1 MKLRVLLESLSY
13 SEALKLFN
21 LDKDYTE
28 NDVLKKYKRLA
39 IKFHPDK
46 GGDVEKMQDLN
57 YAKDLL
63 LKNVTK
69 EYKQPESRESRK
81 SDYEFLKKQTEK
93 LCKEYFD
100 NLNPDVFVEY
110 FNEIFNDSFKYTVT
124 DFTDYSIFYG
134 KHVKFFN
141 AGKTKLIDL
150 DIWLRF
156 DDVYSSIAN
165 GNLSSPDMKVTYET
179 KLFID
184 GKRQRVKQKTYND
197 YGKKEI
203 FRDPTIIFERKKLKA
218 IAQGEKRKGDILKKR
233 DFEYLFENKFG
244 GKYNGDGIYNVPICN
259 GEAYLAINRD
269 VFMRVPIYRFCVP
282 ALFFKWD
289 TKYKEL
295 AKEFKAN
302 KIRYNGKYCYETAE
316 TLAFFD
322 KYLNILKNEDPNNL
336 KAVLKLMFSEM
347 EAVAEMSQR
356 TYEQQ

>member
-1 MKLRVLLESLSY
+1 MLLESLSY
-13 SEALKLFN
+13 SDALKLFN

-63 LKNVTK
+63 LKNVIK
-69 EYKQPESRESRK
+69 DYKQPESRESKK

-100 NLNPDVFVEY
+100 NLNPDVYVEY

-156 DDVYSSIAN
+156 GDVYSSIAN

-203 FRDPTIIFERKKLKA
+203 FRDPTIIFDRKKLKA

-244 GKYNGDGIYNVPICN
+244 GRCNNNIYTIPICN
-259 GEAYLAINRD
+259 GEAYLCIDRITI
-269 VFMRVPIYRFCVP
+269 MREANYRFCIPPVQ
-282 ALFFKWD
+282 FKWNS
-289 TKYKEL
+289 KYKDL
-295 AKEFKAN
+295 AKDL
-302 KIRYNGKYCYETAE
+302 YQSPDWSCVYETAE
-316 TLAFFD
+316 SLAFFD
-322 KYLNILKNEDPNNL
+322 KYLNILKNENPNNL
-336 KAVLKLMFSEM
+336 NTVLKLMFTEM
-347 EAVAEMSQR
+347 KSVQTMSLNTLSQSR
-356 TYEQQ
+356 

>member
-1 MKLRVLLESLSY
+1 MLMESLSY

-63 LKNVTK
+63 LKNATK
-69 EYKQPESRESRK
+69 EYKQPESRESKK

-110 FNEIFNDSFKYTVT
+110 FNEMFNDSFKYTVT
-124 DFTDYSIFYG
+124 DFNSFFYG

-203 FRDPTIIFERKKLKA
+203 FRDPTIIFDRKKLKA

-244 GKYNGDGIYNVPICN
+244 GRCNNNIYTIPICN
-259 GEAYLAINRD
+259 GEAYLCIDRITI
-269 VFMRVPIYRFCVP
+269 MREANYRFCIPPVQ
-282 ALFFKWD
+282 FKWNS
-289 TKYKEL
+289 KYKDL
-295 AKEFKAN
+295 AKDL
-302 KIRYNGKYCYETAE
+302 YQSPDWSYVYETAE
-316 TLAFFD
+316 SLAFFD
-322 KYLNILKNEDPNNL
+322 KYLNILKNENPNNL
-336 KAVLKLMFSEM
+336 NTVLKLMFTEM
-347 EAVAEMSQR
+347 KSVQTMSMNTLSQSR
-356 TYEQQ
+356 

>member
-1 MKLRVLLESLSY
+1 MKLSVLLESLSY

-63 LKNVTK
+63 LKNVIK
-69 EYKQPESRESRK
+69 DFKQPESRESKK

-100 NLNPDVFVEY
+100 NLNPDVYVEY
-110 FNEIFNDSFKYTVT
+110 FNEMFNDSFKYTVT
-124 DFTDYSIFYG
+124 DFNSFFYG

-141 AGKTKLIDL
+141 AGKTKMIDL

-197 YGKKEI
+197 Y
-203 FRDPTIIFERKKLKA
+203 
-218 IAQGEKRKGDILKKR
+218 
-233 DFEYLFENKFG
+233 
-244 GKYNGDGIYNVPICN
+244 
-259 GEAYLAINRD
+259 
-269 VFMRVPIYRFCVP
+269 
-282 ALFFKWD
+282 
-289 TKYKEL
+289 
-295 AKEFKAN
+295 
-302 KIRYNGKYCYETAE
+302 
-316 TLAFFD
+316 
-322 KYLNILKNEDPNNL
+322 
-336 KAVLKLMFSEM
+336 
-347 EAVAEMSQR
+347 
-356 TYEQQ
+356 

>member
-1 MKLRVLLESLSY
+1 MLLESLSY

-63 LKNVTK
+63 LKNVIK
-69 EYKQPESRESRK
+69 DLKQPESRESKK

-110 FNEIFNDSFKYTVT
+110 FNEMFNDSFKYTVT

-156 DDVYSSIAN
+156 DDVYRSIAN

-218 IAQGEKRKGDILKKR
+218 IAQGEKRKGNILKKR

-244 GKYNGDGIYNVPICN
+244 GRCNGNNIYTIPICN
-259 GEAYLAINRD
+259 GEAYLCIDRITI
-269 VFMRVPIYRFCVP
+269 MREANYRFCIPPVQ
-282 ALFFKWD
+282 FKWNS
-289 TKYKEL
+289 KYKDL
-295 AKEFKAN
+295 AKDL
-302 KIRYNGKYCYETAE
+302 YQSPDWSYVYETAE
-316 TLAFFD
+316 SLAFFD
-322 KYLNILKNEDPNNL
+322 KYLNILKNENPNNL
-336 KAVLKLMFSEM
+336 NTVLKLMFTEM
-347 EAVAEMSQR
+347 KSVQTMSLNTLSQSR
-356 TYEQQ
+356 

>member
-28 NDVLKKYKRLA
+28 NDVLKTYKRLA

-63 LKNVTK
+63 LKNVIK
-69 EYKQPESRESRK
+69 DYKQPESKK

-110 FNEIFNDSFKYTVT
+110 FNEMFNDSFKYTVT
-124 DFTDYSIFYG
+124 DFTDFSIFYG

-141 AGKTKLIDL
+141 AGKTKMIDL

-156 DDVYSSIAN
+156 DDVYRSIAN

-197 YGKKEI
+197 YGKREI
-203 FRDPTIIFERKKLKA
+203 FRDPTIIFDRKKLKA
-218 IAQGEKRKGDILKKR
+218 IAQGEKRKGNILKKR

-244 GKYNGDGIYNVPICN
+244 GSCNGNNVYTIPICN
-259 GEAYLAINRD
+259 GEAYLCIDRITI
-269 VFMRVPIYRFCVP
+269 MREAEYRFCIPPVQ
-282 ALFFKWD
+282 FKWNS
-289 TKYKEL
+289 KYKDL
-295 AKEFKAN
+295 AKDL
-302 KIRYNGKYCYETAE
+302 YQSPDWSYVYETAE
-316 TLAFFD
+316 SLSFFD
-322 KYLNILKNEDPNNL
+322 KYLNILKNENPNNL
-336 KAVLKLMFSEM
+336 NTVLKLMFTEM
-347 EAVAEMSQR
+347 KSVQTMSMNTLSQSR
-356 TYEQQ
+356 

>member
-1 MKLRVLLESLSY
+1 MLLESLSY
-13 SEALKLFN
+13 SDALKLFN

-69 EYKQPESRESRK
+69 EYKQPESRESKK

-100 NLNPDVFVEY
+100 NLNPDVYVEY

-156 DDVYSSIAN
+156 GDVYSSIAN

-197 YGKKEI
+197 YGRKEI

-244 GKYNGDGIYNVPICN
+244 GRCNNNIYTIPICN
-259 GEAYLAINRD
+259 GEAYLCIDRITI
-269 VFMRVPIYRFCVP
+269 MREANYRFCIPPVQ
-282 ALFFKWD
+282 FKWNS
-289 TKYKEL
+289 KYKDL
-295 AKEFKAN
+295 AKDL
-302 KIRYNGKYCYETAE
+302 YQSPDWSYVYETAE
-316 TLAFFD
+316 SLAFFD
-322 KYLNILKNEDPNNL
+322 KYLNILKNENPNNL
-336 KAVLKLMFSEM
+336 NTVLKLMFTEM
-347 EAVAEMSQR
+347 KSVQTMSLNTLSQSR
-356 TYEQQ
+356 

>member
-1 MKLRVLLESLSY
+1 MLLESLSY

-63 LKNVTK
+63 LKNVIK
-69 EYKQPESRESRK
+69 DLKQPESRESKK

-110 FNEIFNDSFKYTVT
+110 FNEMFNDSFKYTVT
-124 DFTDYSIFYG
+124 DFTDFSIFYG

-141 AGKTKLIDL
+141 AAKTKMIDL

-156 DDVYSSIAN
+156 DDVYRSIAN

-203 FRDPTIIFERKKLKA
+203 FRDPTIIFDRKKLKA
-218 IAQGEKRKGDILKKR
+218 IAQGEKRKGNILKKR

-244 GKYNGDGIYNVPICN
+244 GRCNGNNIYTIPICN
-259 GEAYLAINRD
+259 GEAYLCIDRITI
-269 VFMRVPIYRFCVP
+269 MREANYRFCIPPVQ
-282 ALFFKWD
+282 FKWNS
-289 TKYKEL
+289 KYKDL
-295 AKEFKAN
+295 AKDL
-302 KIRYNGKYCYETAE
+302 YQSPDWSYVYETAE
-316 TLAFFD
+316 SLAFFD
-322 KYLNILKNEDPNNL
+322 KYLNILKNENPNNL
-336 KAVLKLMFSEM
+336 NTVLKLMFTEM
-347 EAVAEMSQR
+347 KSVQTMSLNTLSQSR
-356 TYEQQ
+356 

>member
-1 MKLRVLLESLSY
+1 MKLRMLLESLSY
-13 SEALKLFN
+13 SDALKLFN

-46 GGDVEKMQDLN
+46 GGDVEKMH
-57 YAKDLL
+57 AKDLL

-69 EYKQPESRESRK
+69 EYKQPESRESKK

-100 NLNPDVFVEY
+100 NLNPDVYVEY

-156 DDVYSSIAN
+156 GDVYSSIAN

-197 YGKKEI
+197 YGRKEI

-244 GKYNGDGIYNVPICN
+244 GRCNNNIYTIPICN
-259 GEAYLAINRD
+259 GEAYLCIDRITI
-269 VFMRVPIYRFCVP
+269 MREANYRFCIPPVQ
-282 ALFFKWD
+282 FKWNS
-289 TKYKEL
+289 KYKDL
-295 AKEFKAN
+295 AKDL
-302 KIRYNGKYCYETAE
+302 YQSPDWSYVYETAE
-316 TLAFFD
+316 SLAFFD
-322 KYLNILKNEDPNNL
+322 KYLNILKNENPNNL
-336 KAVLKLMFSEM
+336 NTVLKLMFTEM
-347 EAVAEMSQR
+347 KSVQTMSLNTLSQSR
-356 TYEQQ
+356 

>member
-28 NDVLKKYKRLA
+28 NDVLKTYKRLA

-69 EYKQPESRESRK
+69 EYKQPESREFKK

-110 FNEIFNDSFKYTVT
+110 FNEMFNDTFKYTVT
-124 DFTDYSIFYG
+124 DFNSFFYG

-141 AGKTKLIDL
+141 AGKTKMIDL

-156 DDVYSSIAN
+156 DDVYRSIAN

-203 FRDPTIIFERKKLKA
+203 FRDPTIIFDRKKLKA

-244 GKYNGDGIYNVPICN
+244 GRCNNNIYTIPICN
-259 GEAYLAINRD
+259 GEAYLCIDRITI
-269 VFMRVPIYRFCVP
+269 MREANYRFCIPPVQ
-282 ALFFKWD
+282 FKWNS
-289 TKYKEL
+289 KYKDL
-295 AKEFKAN
+295 AKDL
-302 KIRYNGKYCYETAE
+302 YQSPDWSYVYETAE
-316 TLAFFD
+316 SLAFFD
-322 KYLNILKNEDPNNL
+322 KYLNILKNENPNNL
-336 KAVLKLMFSEM
+336 NTVLKLMFTEM
-347 EAVAEMSQR
+347 KSVQTMSLNTLSQSR
-356 TYEQQ
+356 

>member
-1 MKLRVLLESLSY
+1 MKLRMLLESLSY

-69 EYKQPESRESRK
+69 EYKQPESRESKK

-100 NLNPDVFVEY
+100 NLNPDVYVEY

-156 DDVYSSIAN
+156 GDVYSSIAN

-197 YGKKEI
+197 YGRKEI

-244 GKYNGDGIYNVPICN
+244 GRCNNNIYTIPICN
-259 GEAYLAINRD
+259 GEAYLCIDRITI
-269 VFMRVPIYRFCVP
+269 MREANYRFCIPPVQ
-282 ALFFKWD
+282 FKWNS
-289 TKYKEL
+289 KYKDL
-295 AKEFKAN
+295 AKDL
-302 KIRYNGKYCYETAE
+302 YQSPDWSYVYETAE
-316 TLAFFD
+316 SLAFFD
-322 KYLNILKNEDPNNL
+322 KYLNILKNENPNNL
-336 KAVLKLMFSEM
+336 NTVLKLMFTEM
-347 EAVAEMSQR
+347 KSVQTMSLNTLSQSR
-356 TYEQQ
+356 

>member
-1 MKLRVLLESLSY
+1 MKLRMLLESLSY

-63 LKNVTK
+63 LKNVIK
-69 EYKQPESRESRK
+69 DYKQPESRESKK

-110 FNEIFNDSFKYTVT
+110 FNEMFKDSFKYAVT

-134 KHVKFFN
+134 NHVKFFN
-141 AGKTKLIDL
+141 AGKTKIIDL

-233 DFEYLFENKFG
+233 DFDYLFENKFG
-244 GKYNGDGIYNVPICN
+244 GRCNGNNVYTIPICN
-259 GEAYLAINRD
+259 GEAYLCIDRITI
-269 VFMRVPIYRFCVP
+269 MREAEYRFCIPPVQ
-282 ALFFKWD
+282 FKWNS
-289 TKYKEL
+289 KYKDL
-295 AKEFKAN
+295 AKDL
-302 KIRYNGKYCYETAE
+302 YQSPDWSCVYETAE
-316 TLAFFD
+316 SLAFFD
-322 KYLNILKNEDPNNL
+322 KYLNILKNENPNNL
-336 KAVLKLMFSEM
+336 NTVLKLMFTEM
-347 EAVAEMSQR
+347 KSVQTMSMNTLSQSR
-356 TYEQQ
+356 

>member
-1 MKLRVLLESLSY
+1 MLLESLSY

-46 GGDVEKMQDLN
+46 GGNVEKMQDLN

-69 EYKQPESRESRK
+69 EYKQPESRDSRQ
-81 SDYEFLKKQTEK
+81 SDYDFLKKQTEK

-110 FNEIFNDSFKYTVT
+110 FNEMFNDSFKYTVT
-124 DFTDYSIFYG
+124 DFTDFSIFYG

-156 DDVYSSIAN
+156 GDVYSSIAD
-165 GNLSSPDMKVTYET
+165 GNLSSLDMKVTYET

-218 IAQGEKRKGDILKKR
+218 IAQGEKRKGNILKKR

-244 GKYNGDGIYNVPICN
+244 GRCNGNNIYTIPICN
-259 GEAYLAINRD
+259 GEAYLCIDRITI
-269 VFMRVPIYRFCVP
+269 MREAEYRFCIPPVQ
-282 ALFFKWD
+282 FKWNS
-289 TKYKEL
+289 KYKDL
-295 AKEFKAN
+295 AKDL
-302 KIRYNGKYCYETAE
+302 YQSPDWSCVYETAE
-316 TLAFFD
+316 SLAFFD

-336 KAVLKLMFSEM
+336 NTVLKLMFTEM
-347 EAVAEMSQR
+347 KSVQTMSLNTLSQSR
-356 TYEQQ
+356 

>member
-1 MKLRVLLESLSY
+1 MLLESLSY

-69 EYKQPESRESRK
+69 EYKQPESRESKK

-100 NLNPDVFVEY
+100 NLNPDVYVEY

-156 DDVYSSIAN
+156 GDVYSSIAN

-197 YGKKEI
+197 YGRKEI

-244 GKYNGDGIYNVPICN
+244 GRCNNNIYTIPICN
-259 GEAYLAINRD
+259 GEAYLCIDRITI
-269 VFMRVPIYRFCVP
+269 MREANYRFCIPPVQ
-282 ALFFKWD
+282 FKWNS
-289 TKYKEL
+289 KYKDL
-295 AKEFKAN
+295 AKDL
-302 KIRYNGKYCYETAE
+302 YQSPDWSYVYETAE
-316 TLAFFD
+316 SLAFFD
-322 KYLNILKNEDPNNL
+322 KYLNILKNENPNNL
-336 KAVLKLMFSEM
+336 NTVLKLMFTEM
-347 EAVAEMSQR
+347 KSVQTMSLNTLSQSR
-356 TYEQQ
+356 

>member
-1 MKLRVLLESLSY
+1 MKLRMLLESLSY

-69 EYKQPESRESRK
+69 EYKQPESRESKK

-110 FNEIFNDSFKYTVT
+110 FNEMFNDTFKYTVT

-156 DDVYSSIAN
+156 GDVYSSIAN

-197 YGKKEI
+197 YGRKEI

-244 GKYNGDGIYNVPICN
+244 GRCNNNIYTIPICN
-259 GEAYLAINRD
+259 GEAYLCIDRITI
-269 VFMRVPIYRFCVP
+269 MREAEYRFCIPPVQ
-282 ALFFKWD
+282 FKWNS
-289 TKYKEL
+289 KYKDL
-295 AKEFKAN
+295 AKDL
-302 KIRYNGKYCYETAE
+302 YQSPDWSYVYETAE
-316 TLAFFD
+316 SLAFFD
-322 KYLNILKNEDPNNL
+322 KYLNILKNENPNNL
-336 KAVLKLMFSEM
+336 NTVLKLMFTEM
-347 EAVAEMSQR
+347 KSVQTMSLNTLSQSR
-356 TYEQQ
+356 

>member
-1 MKLRVLLESLSY
+1 MLLESLSY

-46 GGDVEKMQDLN
+46 GGNVEKMQDLN

-69 EYKQPESRESRK
+69 EYKQPESRDSRQ
-81 SDYEFLKKQTEK
+81 SDYDFLKKQTEK

-110 FNEIFNDSFKYTVT
+110 FNEMFNDSFKYTVT
-124 DFTDYSIFYG
+124 DFTDFSIFYG

-203 FRDPTIIFERKKLKA
+203 FRDPTIIFDRKKLKA
-218 IAQGEKRKGDILKKR
+218 IAQGEKRKGNILKKR

-244 GKYNGDGIYNVPICN
+244 GRCNGNNIYTIPICN
-259 GEAYLAINRD
+259 GEAYLCIDRITI
-269 VFMRVPIYRFCVP
+269 MREAEYRFCIPPVQ
-282 ALFFKWD
+282 FKWNS
-289 TKYKEL
+289 KYKDL
-295 AKEFKAN
+295 AKDL
-302 KIRYNGKYCYETAE
+302 YQSPDWSCVYETAE
-316 TLAFFD
+316 SLAFFD

-336 KAVLKLMFSEM
+336 NTVLKLMFTEM
-347 EAVAEMSQR
+347 KSVQTMSLNTLSQSR
-356 TYEQQ
+356 

>member
-1 MKLRVLLESLSY
+1 MKLSVLLESLSY

-69 EYKQPESRESRK
+69 DYKQPESRESKK

-110 FNEIFNDSFKYTVT
+110 FNEMFNDSFKYTVT
-124 DFTDYSIFYG
+124 DFTDYSIFYD

-141 AGKTKLIDL
+141 AGKTKMIDL

-156 DDVYSSIAN
+156 DDVYRSIAN

-203 FRDPTIIFERKKLKA
+203 FRDPTIIFDRKKLKA
-218 IAQGEKRKGDILKKR
+218 IAQGEKRKGNILKKR

-244 GKYNGDGIYNVPICN
+244 GRCNGNNIYTIPICN
-259 GEAYLAINRD
+259 GEAYLCIDRITI
-269 VFMRVPIYRFCVP
+269 MREAEYRFCIPPVQ
-282 ALFFKWD
+282 FKWNS
-289 TKYKEL
+289 KYKDL
-295 AKEFKAN
+295 AKDLHQSPDWS
-302 KIRYNGKYCYETAE
+302 CVYETAE
-316 TLAFFD
+316 SLAFFD

-336 KAVLKLMFSEM
+336 NTVLKLMFTEM
-347 EAVAEMSQR
+347 KSVQTMSLNTLSQSR
-356 TYEQQ
+356 

>member
-1 MKLRVLLESLSY
+1 MKLRMLLESLSY
-13 SEALKLFN
+13 SDALKLFN

-69 EYKQPESRESRK
+69 EYKQPESRESKK

-100 NLNPDVFVEY
+100 NLNPDVYVEY

-156 DDVYSSIAN
+156 GDVYSSIAN

-197 YGKKEI
+197 YGRKEI

-244 GKYNGDGIYNVPICN
+244 GRCNNNIYTIPICN
-259 GEAYLAINRD
+259 GEAYLCIDRITI
-269 VFMRVPIYRFCVP
+269 MREANYRFCIPPVQ
-282 ALFFKWD
+282 FKWNS
-289 TKYKEL
+289 KYKDL
-295 AKEFKAN
+295 AKDL
-302 KIRYNGKYCYETAE
+302 YQSPDWSYVYETAE
-316 TLAFFD
+316 SLAFFD
-322 KYLNILKNEDPNNL
+322 KYLNILKNENPNNL
-336 KAVLKLMFSEM
+336 NTVLKLMFTEM
-347 EAVAEMSQR
+347 KSVQTMSLNTLSQSR
-356 TYEQQ
+356 

>member
-28 NDVLKKYKRLA
+28 NDVLKTYKRLA

-46 GGDVEKMQDLN
+46 GGAVEKMQDLN

-63 LKNVTK
+63 LKNVIK
-69 EYKQPESRESRK
+69 DYKQPESKK

-110 FNEIFNDSFKYTVT
+110 FNEMFNDSFKYTVT
-124 DFTDYSIFYG
+124 DFTDFSIFYG

-141 AGKTKLIDL
+141 AAKTKMIDL

-156 DDVYSSIAN
+156 DDVYRSIAN

-197 YGKKEI
+197 YGKQEI

-218 IAQGEKRKGDILKKR
+218 IAQGEKRKGNILKKR

-244 GKYNGDGIYNVPICN
+244 GSCNGNNVYTIPICN
-259 GEAYLAINRD
+259 GEAYLCIDRITI
-269 VFMRVPIYRFCVP
+269 MREAEYRFCIPPVQ
-282 ALFFKWD
+282 FKWNS
-289 TKYKEL
+289 KYKDL
-295 AKEFKAN
+295 AKDL
-302 KIRYNGKYCYETAE
+302 YQSPDWSYVYETAE
-316 TLAFFD
+316 SLAFFD
-322 KYLNILKNEDPNNL
+322 KYLNILKNENPNNL
-336 KAVLKLMFSEM
+336 NTVLKLMFTEM
-347 EAVAEMSQR
+347 KSVQTMSMNTLSQSR
-356 TYEQQ
+356 

>member
-1 MKLRVLLESLSY
+1 MLLESLSY

-69 EYKQPESRESRK
+69 EYKQPESRESKK

-110 FNEIFNDSFKYTVT
+110 FNEMFNDTFKYTVT
-124 DFTDYSIFYG
+124 DFTDFSIFYG

-141 AGKTKLIDL
+141 AGMTKMIDL

-244 GKYNGDGIYNVPICN
+244 GRCNNNIYTIPICN
-259 GEAYLAINRD
+259 GEAYLCIDRITI
-269 VFMRVPIYRFCVP
+269 MREANYRFCIPPVQ
-282 ALFFKWD
+282 FKWNS
-289 TKYKEL
+289 KYKDL
-295 AKEFKAN
+295 AKDL
-302 KIRYNGKYCYETAE
+302 YQSHDWSYVYETAE
-316 TLAFFD
+316 SLAFFD
-322 KYLNILKNEDPNNL
+322 KYLNILKNENPNNL
-336 KAVLKLMFSEM
+336 NTVLKLMFTEM
-347 EAVAEMSQR
+347 KSVQTMSLNTLSQSR
-356 TYEQQ
+356 

>member
-13 SEALKLFN
+13 SDALKLFN

-69 EYKQPESRESRK
+69 EYRQPESRESKK

-100 NLNPDVFVEY
+100 NLNPDVYVEY
-110 FNEIFNDSFKYTVT
+110 FNEMFNDTFKYTVT
-124 DFTDYSIFYG
+124 DFTDFSIFYG

-141 AGKTKLIDL
+141 AGKTKMIDL

-165 GNLSSPDMKVTYET
+165 GNLSSPDMKITYET

-203 FRDPTIIFERKKLKA
+203 FRNPTIIFDRKKLKA

-233 DFEYLFENKFG
+233 DFEYLFEDKFG
-244 GKYNGDGIYNVPICN
+244 GRCNNNIYTIPICN
-259 GEAYLAINRD
+259 GEAYLCIDRITI
-269 VFMRVPIYRFCVP
+269 MREAEYRFCIPPVQ
-282 ALFFKWD
+282 FKWNS
-289 TKYKEL
+289 KYKDL
-295 AKEFKAN
+295 AKDL
-302 KIRYNGKYCYETAE
+302 YQSPDWSYVYETAE
-316 TLAFFD
+316 SLAFFD
-322 KYLNILKNEDPNNL
+322 KYLNILKNENPNNL
-336 KAVLKLMFSEM
+336 NTVLKLMFTEM
-347 EAVAEMSQR
+347 KSVQTMSLNTLSQSR
-356 TYEQQ
+356 

>member
-1 MKLRVLLESLSY
+1 MLLESLSY

-69 EYKQPESRESRK
+69 DYKQPESRESKK
-81 SDYEFLKKQTEK
+81 SDYDFLKKQTEK

-124 DFTDYSIFYG
+124 DFNSFFYG

-141 AGKTKLIDL
+141 AGKTKMIDL

-156 DDVYSSIAN
+156 DDVYRSIAN

-197 YGKKEI
+197 YGKREI
-203 FRDPTIIFERKKLKA
+203 FRDPTIIFDRKKLKA

-244 GKYNGDGIYNVPICN
+244 GSCNGNNVYTIPICN
-259 GEAYLAINRD
+259 GEAYLCIDRITI
-269 VFMRVPIYRFCVP
+269 MREAEYRFCIPPVQ
-282 ALFFKWD
+282 FKWNS
-289 TKYKEL
+289 KYKDL
-295 AKEFKAN
+295 AKDL
-302 KIRYNGKYCYETAE
+302 YQSPDWSYVYETAE
-316 TLAFFD
+316 SLAFFD
-322 KYLNILKNEDPNNL
+322 KYLNILKNENPNNL
-336 KAVLKLMFSEM
+336 NTVLKLMFTEM
-347 EAVAEMSQR
+347 KSVQTMSMNTLSQSR
-356 TYEQQ
+356 

>member
-1 MKLRVLLESLSY
+1 MLLESLSY
-13 SEALKLFN
+13 SDALKLFN

-69 EYKQPESRESRK
+69 EYKQPESRESKK

-110 FNEIFNDSFKYTVT
+110 FNEMFNDTFKYTVT

-156 DDVYSSIAN
+156 GDVYSSIAN

-197 YGKKEI
+197 YGRKEI

-244 GKYNGDGIYNVPICN
+244 GRCNNNIYTIPICN
-259 GEAYLAINRD
+259 GEAYLCIDRITI
-269 VFMRVPIYRFCVP
+269 MREANYRFCIPPVQ
-282 ALFFKWD
+282 FKWNS
-289 TKYKEL
+289 KYKDL
-295 AKEFKAN
+295 AKDL
-302 KIRYNGKYCYETAE
+302 YQSPDWSYVYETAE
-316 TLAFFD
+316 SLAFFD
-322 KYLNILKNEDPNNL
+322 KYLNILKNENPNNL
-336 KAVLKLMFSEM
+336 NTVLKLMFTEM
-347 EAVAEMSQR
+347 KSVQTMSLNTLSQSR
-356 TYEQQ
+356 

>member
-1 MKLRVLLESLSY
+1 MKLSVLLESLSY

-69 EYKQPESRESRK
+69 DYKQPESRDSRQ
-81 SDYEFLKKQTEK
+81 SDYEFLNKQTEK

-110 FNEIFNDSFKYTVT
+110 FNEMFNDSFKYTVT

-141 AGKTKLIDL
+141 AGKTKMIDL

-156 DDVYSSIAN
+156 DDVYRSIAN

-203 FRDPTIIFERKKLKA
+203 FRDPTIIFDRKKLKA
-218 IAQGEKRKGDILKKR
+218 IAQGEKRKGNILKKR
-233 DFEYLFENKFG
+233 DFEYLFEDKFG
-244 GKYNGDGIYNVPICN
+244 GRCNGNNIYTIPICN
-259 GEAYLAINRD
+259 GEAYLCIDRITI
-269 VFMRVPIYRFCVP
+269 MREAEYRFCIPPVQ
-282 ALFFKWD
+282 FKWNS
-289 TKYKEL
+289 KYKDL
-295 AKEFKAN
+295 AKDL
-302 KIRYNGKYCYETAE
+302 YQSPDWSYVYETAE
-316 TLAFFD
+316 SLAFFD

-336 KAVLKLMFSEM
+336 NTVLKLMFTEM
-347 EAVAEMSQR
+347 KSVQTMSLNTLSQSR
-356 TYEQQ
+356 

>member
-1 MKLRVLLESLSY
+1 MLMESLSY

-63 LKNVTK
+63 LKNVIK
-69 EYKQPESRESRK
+69 DYKQPESRESKK

-100 NLNPDVFVEY
+100 NLNPDVYVEY
-110 FNEIFNDSFKYTVT
+110 FNEMFNDTFKYTVT
-124 DFTDYSIFYG
+124 DFTDFSIFYG

-244 GKYNGDGIYNVPICN
+244 GRCNNNIYTIPICN
-259 GEAYLAINRD
+259 GEAYLCIDRITI
-269 VFMRVPIYRFCVP
+269 MREANYRFCIPPVQ
-282 ALFFKWD
+282 FKWNS
-289 TKYKEL
+289 KYKDL
-295 AKEFKAN
+295 AKDL
-302 KIRYNGKYCYETAE
+302 YQSPDWSYVYETAE
-316 TLAFFD
+316 SLAFFD
-322 KYLNILKNEDPNNL
+322 KYLNILKNENPNNL
-336 KAVLKLMFSEM
+336 NTVLKLMFTEM
-347 EAVAEMSQR
+347 KSVQTMSLNTLSQSR
-356 TYEQQ
+356 

>member
-1 MKLRVLLESLSY
+1 MKLSVLLESLSY

-28 NDVLKKYKRLA
+28 NDVLKTYKRLA

-69 EYKQPESRESRK
+69 EYKQPESRESKK

-110 FNEIFNDSFKYTVT
+110 FNEMFNDTFKYTVT

-156 DDVYSSIAN
+156 GDVYSSIAN

-197 YGKKEI
+197 YGRKEI

-244 GKYNGDGIYNVPICN
+244 GRCNNNIYTIPICN
-259 GEAYLAINRD
+259 GEAYLCIDRITI
-269 VFMRVPIYRFCVP
+269 MREANYRFCIPPVQ
-282 ALFFKWD
+282 FKWNS
-289 TKYKEL
+289 KYKDL
-295 AKEFKAN
+295 AKDL
-302 KIRYNGKYCYETAE
+302 YQSPDWSYVYETAE
-316 TLAFFD
+316 SLAFFD
-322 KYLNILKNEDPNNL
+322 KYLNILKNENPNNL
-336 KAVLKLMFSEM
+336 NTVLKLMFTEM
-347 EAVAEMSQR
+347 KSVQTMSLNTLSQSR
-356 TYEQQ
+356 

>member
-63 LKNVTK
+63 LKNATK
-69 EYKQPESRESRK
+69 EYKQPESRESKK

-141 AGKTKLIDL
+141 AGKTKMIDL

-156 DDVYSSIAN
+156 DDVYRSIAN

-197 YGKKEI
+197 YGKQEI
-203 FRDPTIIFERKKLKA
+203 FRDPTIIFDRKKLKA

-233 DFEYLFENKFG
+233 DFEYLFEDKFG
-244 GKYNGDGIYNVPICN
+244 GRCNNNIYTIPICN
-259 GEAYLAINRD
+259 GEAYLCIDRITI
-269 VFMRVPIYRFCVP
+269 MREAEYRFCIPPVQ
-282 ALFFKWD
+282 FKWNS
-289 TKYKEL
+289 KYKDL
-295 AKEFKAN
+295 AKDL
-302 KIRYNGKYCYETAE
+302 YQSPDWSYVYETAE
-316 TLAFFD
+316 SLAFFD
-322 KYLNILKNEDPNNL
+322 KYLNILKNENPNNL
-336 KAVLKLMFSEM
+336 NTVLKLMFTEM
-347 EAVAEMSQR
+347 KSVQTMSLNTLSQSR
-356 TYEQQ
+356 

>member
-69 EYKQPESRESRK
+69 EYKQPESRESKK

-110 FNEIFNDSFKYTVT
+110 FNEMFNDSFQYTVT
-124 DFTDYSIFYG
+124 DFNSFFYG

-141 AGKTKLIDL
+141 AGKTKMIDL

-156 DDVYSSIAN
+156 DDVYRSIAN

-203 FRDPTIIFERKKLKA
+203 FRDPTIIFDRKKLKA

-244 GKYNGDGIYNVPICN
+244 GSCNGNNVYTIPICN
-259 GEAYLAINRD
+259 GEAYLCINRITI
-269 VFMRVPIYRFCVP
+269 MREANYRFCIPPVQ
-282 ALFFKWD
+282 FKWNS
-289 TKYKEL
+289 KYKDL
-295 AKEFKAN
+295 AKDL
-302 KIRYNGKYCYETAE
+302 YQSPDWSYVYETAE
-316 TLAFFD
+316 SLAFFD
-322 KYLNILKNEDPNNL
+322 KYLNILKNENPNNL
-336 KAVLKLMFSEM
+336 NTVLKLMFTEM
-347 EAVAEMSQR
+347 KSVQTMSLNTLSQSR
-356 TYEQQ
+356 